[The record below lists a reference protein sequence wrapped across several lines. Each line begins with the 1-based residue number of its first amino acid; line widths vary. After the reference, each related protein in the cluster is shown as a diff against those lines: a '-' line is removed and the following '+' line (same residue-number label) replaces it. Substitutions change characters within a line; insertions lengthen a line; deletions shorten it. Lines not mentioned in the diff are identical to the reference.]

1 MKLNIKL
8 YTDIITVN
16 KKLTHSFL
24 QVLLCLF
31 YKSSLSFYLFPHAF
45 SKMCHPPRVENLKI
59 NGIIGIDD
67 SSIEYSEENE
77 STNTI
82 GYNFVYF

>member
-1 MKLNIKL
+1 
-8 YTDIITVN
+8 
-16 KKLTHSFL
+16 
-24 QVLLCLF
+24 
-31 YKSSLSFYLFPHAF
+31 
-45 SKMCHPPRVENLKI
+45 MCHPPRVENLKI
-59 NGIIGIDD
+59 NGIIEIDD